1 MNNIEDFTFTYQID
15 YEFEN
20 TLSIHRESF
29 VNEFDE
35 RVKVLLS
42 NIDACVKIKRAA
54 KTQNQKVHI
63 DIWNCLG
70 FINIIALDLVSDGK
84 ALILENEKWQKIYF
98 ARQVV
103 LLIYEALKDIPE
115 ILGKEYKKIFELI
128 NESREYMDTL
138 NSYKKELEKI
148 KKDNNEYLH
157 TIRINVAAHRDQ
169 NIDSQIEV
177 IREIN
182 PYRVIRL
189 MFDFEKSLRKI
200 LDHLQKL
207 AVRTV
212 KI

>member
-1 MNNIEDFTFTYQID
+1 
-15 YEFEN
+15 
-20 TLSIHRESF
+20 
-29 VNEFDE
+29 
-35 RVKVLLS
+35 
-42 NIDACVKIKRAA
+42 
-54 KTQNQKVHI
+54 
-63 DIWNCLG
+63 
-70 FINIIALDLVSDGK
+70 
-84 ALILENEKWQKIYF
+84 
-98 ARQVV
+98 
-103 LLIYEALKDIPE
+103 
-115 ILGKEYKKIFELI
+115 
-128 NESREYMDTL
+128 MDTL

-157 TIRINVAAHRDQ
+157 TIRINVAAQRDQ

>member
-1 MNNIEDFTFTYQID
+1 
-15 YEFEN
+15 
-20 TLSIHRESF
+20 
-29 VNEFDE
+29 
-35 RVKVLLS
+35 
-42 NIDACVKIKRAA
+42 
-54 KTQNQKVHI
+54 
-63 DIWNCLG
+63 
-70 FINIIALDLVSDGK
+70 
-84 ALILENEKWQKIYF
+84 
-98 ARQVV
+98 
-103 LLIYEALKDIPE
+103 
-115 ILGKEYKKIFELI
+115 
-128 NESREYMDTL
+128 MDTL